1 MECNCRKVNSIWKVH
16 RGLLLAGLMGWLMQ
30 MGMAQGTSLNGRLID
45 FETSPSLIHVKE
57 VTYPGLQLA
66 TWRNEILVDES
77 GNFSWDIGELKSTAL
92 FELVAPPWSW
102 MVMVRPD
109 EKAELHLAPGRRVPQ
124 RLWGSPGI
132 SSWLGMHPTASL
144 DSLMGFL
151 SRANDLRAESLVL
164 RTSGVG
170 LQGRDS
176 LNALIANLDSTF
188 QRGWEASIQ
197 QAEESMERDL
207 LWQMKLIAATNA
219 GRSKRTLDSLWNES
233 PFAASE
239 RSWESLLKSPGG
251 FGSWQLVFGDWW
263 QDDEVDWSKIN
274 DAIFLADRD
283 SLAVSMGP
291 SWKNA
296 SASMLAAAWLDKALQ
311 APDAYTK
318 LVWETI
324 PFPKPFFEA
333 YEALIVDR
341 QVGCSGSMV
350 GDIPWTLPNGE
361 LGSIKEQCRQPWT
374 VVLLVKNGS
383 ATARREREM
392 FNQIAESMDRRDVC
406 WVVLSLDVNETEWR
420 ETLSGRR
427 TLDETVGWVGN
438 SPRVME
444 QLGAVVVPQ
453 VVVLDEEGKLSGRDI
468 PLPSLGLE
476 SRLVKM
482 LPKD

>member
-1 MECNCRKVNSIWKVH
+1 MV
-16 RGLLLAGLMGWLMQ
+16 
-30 MGMAQGTSLNGRLID
+30 D
-45 FETSPSLIHVKE
+45 FDKIPSLIHVKE
-57 VTYPGLQLA
+57 VTYPGLQIA
-66 TWRNEILVDES
+66 TWQSEILVDES
-77 GNFSWDIGELKSTAL
+77 GNFSWEVGELKSTAL

-109 EKAELHLAPGRRVPQ
+109 ENAELQLAPARRVPQ
-124 RLWGSPGI
+124 RLLGSPGI
-132 SSWLGMHPTASL
+132 STWLGMHPTTAL
-144 DSLMGFL
+144 DSVMRSL

-164 RTSGVG
+164 RTAGVG

-176 LNALIANLDSTF
+176 LNALISNLDAAFES
-188 QRGWEASIQ
+188 QWQAAMKH
-197 QAEESMERDL
+197 AEEKMEREI

-219 GRSKRTLDSLWNES
+219 GHTQRTMDSLWNES
-233 PFAASE
+233 PFAAS
-239 RSWESLLKSPGG
+239 SQTWDSLLKSPGG
-251 FGSWQLVFGDWW
+251 FGSWQLVFGGWW
-263 QDDEVDWSKIN
+263 QSDEVDWSKIN

-283 SLAVSMGP
+283 SLATSMGP
-291 SWKNA
+291 RWRDA
-296 SASMLAAAWLDKALQ
+296 SASMLAAAWLDKALL

-333 YEALIVDR
+333 YEALMIDR
-341 QVGCSGSMV
+341 QIGRAGSMV

-392 FNQIAESMDRRDVC
+392 FNQVAESMDRRDVC
-406 WVVLSLDVNETEWR
+406 WVVLSLDVDEMEWR

-427 TLDETVGWVGN
+427 TLDETLGWVGN

-444 QLGAVVVPQ
+444 QLGAVVIPQ
-453 VVVLDEEGKLSGRDI
+453 VVVLDDEGKLSGRDV

-476 SRLVKM
+476 GRLKKM
-482 LPKD
+482 LPKN